1 MKIKEGNKTLKQAKD
16 KTENMSTDM
25 STGRQHIWKV
35 HKINKVSISKGQDS
49 WRGKSLSYNLLY
61 SNLSTT
67 NLFSVTVLF

>member
-25 STGRQHIWKV
+25 STCRQHIWKV
-35 HKINKVSISKGQDS
+35 HRINKVSISKGQDS

>member
-16 KTENMSTDM
+16 KTENISTDM

-49 WRGKSLSYNLLY
+49 WRGKCLSYNLLY